1 MPLESPEQLR
11 AVCQA
16 GKDADPRWYVVH
28 RRWSIYVTWALLHF
42 PVQANH
48 VTAAMM
54 AFGVMGAALLVPRN
68 PLLNVLGFAALYV
81 SFLCDKIDGE
91 VARYRRSSSVR
102 GLLLDRLHHLAIE
115 PLVLLAAAWH
125 DWSASHRLSVWM
137 AGWAMMVLGNLVDE
151 HQHLS
156 AYILFKHVRTVRQR
170 PGRARPIPAAWRRA
184 AAAMR
189 PLKMFRMFITVVPA
203 LAACWALESFTG
215 LPAIRTYLYVGVAAL
230 AVLLLFQAL
239 YYYRHQLEAEIAEQA
254 ALLDQ
259 NAPVAPTHL
268 RAEIGSAEEQLPR
281 AASRA

>member
-16 GKDADPRWYVVH
+16 GKDSDPRWYLIH
-28 RRWSIYVTWALLHF
+28 RRWSIYVTWVLLHF

-54 AFGVMGAALLVPRN
+54 VLGIAGAALLAPRD
-68 PLLNVLGFAALYV
+68 PALNLLGFVALYL

-91 VARYRRSSSVR
+91 VARYRRTSSVS

-115 PLVLLAAAWH
+115 PLVLLGAAWH
-125 DWSASHRLSVWM
+125 DWSASHALSVWM
-137 AGWAMMVLGNLVDE
+137 AAWGMVVLGNLVDE

-156 AYILFKHVRTVRQR
+156 AYILFKHLRTVRQR
-170 PGRARPIPAAWRRA
+170 PARPRPSSPAWRRLGA
-184 AAAMR
+184 ALR

-203 LAACWALESFTG
+203 LGVCWVLEAITG
-215 LPAIRTYLYVGVAAL
+215 LPAIRTYLYVGAGAL
-230 AVLLLFQAL
+230 FALLVFQAV
-239 YYYRHQLEAEIAEQA
+239 YYYHHQLDAEIAEQA
-254 ALLDQ
+254 ALLK
-259 NAPVAPTHL
+259 NEAPIAPAPL
-268 RAEIGSAEEQLPR
+268 RADVDTSEEKLPR